1 MSSKVDLRL
10 DWCSHKAARYAT
22 QHWHYSRTLPMQPTV
37 NIGVWEDGEFIGVV
51 IFGRGAARNLLK
63 PYGLDVTEG
72 CELTR
77 VALRGHKSP
86 VSRLIRIAVNM
97 LREQS
102 PRLRLII
109 SFADANQGHVGAIY
123 QAGNWTYAGQ
133 TPPSRAYVD
142 RSGRKLHQRQVSKT
156 GTAVQFGKRTHVPMP
171 SDCTVIA
178 LVGKHRYLMPLDDDM
193 REQIAPLAQP
203 YPKRPKDSSE
213 PSGVLPGEGGAAPTR
228 TLQITSEVNDAKC
241 TRPRPKTKS
250 KQDS

>member
-86 VSRLIRIAVNM
+86 VSRIIRIAINM
-97 LREQS
+97 LRKQS
-102 PRLRLII
+102 SGLRLIV
-109 SFADANQGHVGAIY
+109 SFADANRGHVGGIY
-123 QAGNWTYAGQ
+123 QAGNWIYTGQ
-133 TPPSRAYVD
+133 TPSSREYID
-142 RSGRKLHQRQVSKT
+142 KSGRKWHQRQVSRT
-156 GTAVQFGKRTHVPMP
+156 GVSIQFGRRTRVPKT
-171 SDCTVIA
+171 SDCIVID
-178 LVGKHRYLMPLDDDM
+178 LKGKHRYLLPLDDAM
-193 REQIAPLAQP
+193 RRQIVPLAKP
-203 YPKRPKDSSE
+203 YPRRPKDSSE
-213 PSGVLPGEGGAAPTR
+213 PPGILPGKGGAAPTR
-228 TLQITSEVNDAKC
+228 TLQTTFEVNHG
-241 TRPRPKTKS
+241 
-250 KQDS
+250 